1 MFDFYYEKRVRTMNY
16 IQIELTQGNINQGHF
31 YLDDCR
37 QFFPSECLGGKNK
50 SLAGKPLTVVFD
62 GTGETVSTDID
73 ATKRLFR
80 VARGQ
85 SKRFLKHYE
94 LTAGDSI
101 YVVNSDQ
108 TYLVTTKLS
117 K

>member
-1 MFDFYYEKRVRTMNY
+1 MNY
-16 IQIELTQGNINQGHF
+16 IRIELTQGNINQGHF

-85 SKRFLKHYE
+85 SKRFLKHY
-94 LTAGDSI
+94 ACSVGDTI
-101 YVVNSDQ
+101 YVIKDEQS
-108 TYLVTTKLS
+108 YLVTTKLL

>member
-1 MFDFYYEKRVRTMNY
+1 MVWPSFK
-16 IQIELTQGNINQGHF
+16 LTQGNINQGHF

-37 QFFPSECLGGKNK
+37 KFFPSECLGGKNK
-50 SLAGKPLTVVFD
+50 SLAGKQLTVLFD

-94 LTAGDSI
+94 LTAGDMVYVIQENSI
-101 YVVNSDQ
+101 YR
-108 TYLVTTKLS
+108 VTPSLS

>member
-1 MFDFYYEKRVRTMNY
+1 MVWPSFK
-16 IQIELTQGNINQGHF
+16 LTQGNINQGHF

-37 QFFPSECLGGKNK
+37 KFFPSECLGGKNK
-50 SLAGKPLTVVFD
+50 SLAGKQLTVLFD

-101 YVVNSDQ
+101 YVIKNDQ
-108 TYLVTTKLS
+108 TYLITTKLS
-117 K
+117 Q